1 MKDTIISG
9 ISTLIPQKPD
19 FNFVPENCVKPYREK
34 LLELIKAVH
43 EEVRNELTFQHYIIG
58 SSKENMVT
66 RDYSRQSRFDFDI
79 DFEINNRYAPKA
91 GVVFENALK
100 KLADRYGLKYVGR
113 SKRVFTLEFM
123 IRIGGGY
130 DPNEKNCNIITEL
143 PASCDIAVVCEADGK
158 PQTLIYDKKTGQYR
172 LEVKKQSDKEL
183 EKKADKI
190 RRYGNWD
197 EVRWVYLDKKNNN
210 SGKKS
215 RSLYAQTVKECYE
228 RQFKQ
233 EGKK

>member
-1 MKDTIISG
+1 MTDTIISG
-9 ISTLIPQKPD
+9 NSTLIPQKPD
-19 FNFVPENCVKPYREK
+19 FQFVPENCVKPYREK
-34 LLELIKAVH
+34 LLEFIKAVH

-58 SSKENMVT
+58 SSIENMVT
-66 RDYSRQSRFDFDI
+66 RDYSRPSRFDFDI
-79 DFEINNRYAPKA
+79 DFEINNKSASDA
-91 GVVFENALK
+91 GFIIENALK
-100 KLADRYGLKYVGR
+100 KLAGRYGLKYVRR

-123 IRIGGGY
+123 MRIGGGY
-130 DPNEKNCNIITEL
+130 DPNEKFRIITEL
-143 PASCDIAVVCEADGK
+143 PTSCDIAVVCEADGK
-158 PQTLIYDKKTGQYR
+158 PQTLIYDKKTGHYR

-190 RRYGNWD
+190 RKYGNWD